1 MAQSIALWLRTGGR
15 WFDPRLGKY
24 SFRGLMIAIDRIHSS
39 LTAVHCFNNG
49 YVGKQP
55 VAWKEY
61 CVGYWLKELQE
72 TMDRCTGCLGITKI
86 LLKMA
91 LNTIQSI
98 NLLMPLPLLHHQR
111 QTL

>member
-1 MAQSIALWLRTGGR
+1 MDKWGYNYLIDC
-15 WFDPRLGKY
+15 FDN
-24 SFRGLMIAIDRIHSS
+24 
-39 LTAVHCFNNG
+39 C

-61 CVGYWLKELQE
+61 CTEYCLKELQE
-72 TMDRCTGCLGITKI
+72 SMDRCTSHWDMTEI

-98 NLLMPLPLLHHQR
+98 QSFYWKRIQWLEKNPVRRHNVSYKPAFLMNIQSLE
-111 QTL
+111 